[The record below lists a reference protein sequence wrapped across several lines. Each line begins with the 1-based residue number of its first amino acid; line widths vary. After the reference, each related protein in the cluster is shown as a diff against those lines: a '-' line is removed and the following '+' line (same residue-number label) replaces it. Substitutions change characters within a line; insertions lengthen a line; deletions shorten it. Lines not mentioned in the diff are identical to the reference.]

1 MTITHD
7 DIYKRFLIEYD
18 KANITSSYPSL
29 TKHEAVAILNKA
41 YKALISQKVT
51 GNNPRRAPFE
61 ADLKSI
67 EDLRPLVKTS
77 EAISITGPIGGITN
91 QYKAALPGEMMYYL
105 QSYLKDNKDNIHNTN
120 LVSHQTSQAFKQTS
134 TNTPWIENPVVYM
147 EGSDMYILVDPFE
160 VENYTTINIE
170 QSADETTSESNSNE
184 TVDEQGQDDENTSN
198 SDTTENENNSD
209 DDSSSDSTDTTDGQ
223 DVNDDETASDTSVS
237 SFIYITYIKT
247 PELFEVE
254 EVVDD
259 QGQDGGDTPNP
270 NPDPNPGQGDQ
281 PDQPI
286 EIRIQV
292 GDTPAYQDFSSYG
305 ITQQILEAACD
316 GQYSLILVSNNQ
328 ETPLQIK
335 RYSDLTELEVD
346 SIQDYIERL
355 RENGINYAVDGNDP
369 ATCYYGI
376 YQGEIVA
383 MFSTKT
389 SRITN

>member
-51 GNNPRRAPFE
+51 GNNPRRASFE

-77 EAISITGPIGGITN
+77 EAISITGPTDGIIN
-91 QYKAALPGEMMYYL
+91 QYKAALPDEMMYYL
-105 QSYLKDNKDNIHNTN
+105 QSYLRDNKNNIHNTD

-147 EGSDMYILVDPFE
+147 EGSDMYILVDPIE

-170 QSADETTSESNSNE
+170 QSANETTPESNLNE
-184 TVDEQGQDDENTSN
+184 TVDEQEQGDENTPN
-198 SDTTENENNSD
+198 SDTTENENDLNN
-209 DDSSSDSTDTTDGQ
+209 DSSSDSTDTTDDQG
-223 DVNDDETASDTSVS
+223 VNDEDVSDTGAS

-259 QGQDGGDTPNP
+259 QGQGGGDTPGP
-270 NPDPNPGQGDQ
+270 NSDTDPDPD
-281 PDQPI
+281 PDS
-286 EIRIQV
+286 
-292 GDTPAYQDFSSYG
+292 DTN
-305 ITQQILEAACD
+305 
-316 GQYSLILVSNNQ
+316 SNDEPN
-328 ETPLQIK
+328 
-335 RYSDLTELEVD
+335 DD
-346 SIQDYIERL
+346 SV
-355 RENGINYAVDGNDP
+355 ENGN
-369 ATCYYGI
+369 
-376 YQGEIVA
+376 Q
-383 MFSTKT
+383 
-389 SRITN
+389 